1 MTPEDQEDIKRY
13 FGVVVEGL
21 RSEIQQVA
29 EGVTANGERLDRF
42 HGTFDAFREDTT
54 RNFAAVGAEFAA
66 VRSRLDGIDGRL
78 DGIDGRLDGLD
89 GRMDH
94 LDGRM
99 DGLDGFR
106 KETARNFADLRAE
119 IRSSHKDIDRRLKT
133 VEARHASRR

>member
-78 DGIDGRLDGLD
+78 DGLDS
-89 GRMDH
+89 RMDH

-119 IRSSHKDIDRRLKT
+119 IRSSHKDIDCRLKT

>member
-29 EGVTANGERLDRF
+29 ERVTANGERLDRF

-78 DGIDGRLDGLD
+78 DGLDS
-89 GRMDH
+89 RMDH

-119 IRSSHKDIDRRLKT
+119 IRSSHKDIDCRLKT

>member
-78 DGIDGRLDGLD
+78 DGLD

>member
-29 EGVTANGERLDRF
+29 ERVTANGERLDRF

-66 VRSRLDGIDGRL
+66 VRSRL

-119 IRSSHKDIDRRLKT
+119 IRSSHKDIDCRLKT